1 MSESEWGTRE
11 NSVRVQKRKGENR
24 FRVWKRKRTDLESRE
39 TVLLQSSE
47 NGEEHWLVREAT
59 VEKKKNRGA
68 GLVRE
73 ATEKKNRGAGQ
84 TKKEGE
90 QGRGGKGGIDLRGAH
105 GGIGTVALCGEGG
118 GGCVD
123 HGSPTRGRLWEA
135 DKSGRVDG
143 EK

>member
-1 MSESEWGTRE
+1 M
-11 NSVRVQKRKGENR
+11 
-24 FRVWKRKRTDLESRE
+24 
-39 TVLLQSSE
+39 
-47 NGEEHWLVREAT
+47 
-59 VEKKKNRGA
+59 EKKKNRGA

-90 QGRGGKGGIDLRGAH
+90 RRGGKGGIDVRGAH
-105 GGIGTVALCGEGG
+105 GGIGIVALCGEGG